1 MIASIKSIKQG
12 KKGTDLGLLIAKSL
26 MTKMDGNLSAELIGD
41 QLKMKYEWKKGTII
55 TKIPSI

>member
-1 MIASIKSIKQG
+1 ME

>member
-1 MIASIKSIKQG
+1 
-12 KKGTDLGLLIAKSL
+12 